1 MQVKM
6 KSEGLANRV
15 KTERKKKE
23 IEKKNEEQVGK
34 NGGAGL
40 T

>member
-1 MQVKM
+1 MRVQVKM

-23 IEKKNEEQVGK
+23 IEKKK
-34 NGGAGL
+34 
-40 T
+40 